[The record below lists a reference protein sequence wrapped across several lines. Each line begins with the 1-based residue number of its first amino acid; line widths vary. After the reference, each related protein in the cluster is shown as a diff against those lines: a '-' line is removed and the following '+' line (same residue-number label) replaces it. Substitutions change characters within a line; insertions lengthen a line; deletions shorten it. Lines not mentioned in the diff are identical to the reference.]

1 MEQEGVSC
9 RLTRSRAS
17 PDWTIQEMRVLVG
30 EISAIES
37 EFMKAL
43 SSFQKWK
50 IIAGNCSALGVV
62 RSLNQCRDKWNA
74 MLAEYKVIKEWEMSQ
89 SEIDAYW
96 SLEHGK
102 KLECGLP
109 PFFDRELFRLIAQ
122 HVRAQ
127 EDLSTTDTNS
137 DSDLNSLGDSG
148 TRKKRRVES
157 SNQRG
162 VTTEGVKSYRKKT
175 EGVQEMAMKLQEN
188 VNLIHSIIRGDITK
202 GKDSVID
209 RRGWTQTQFR
219 RRQGV
224 ELIKVLEN
232 LVGGLDQLLVLIKE
246 TK

>member
-1 MEQEGVSC
+1 MLRNFNRKMEQEGISG

-17 PDWTIQEMRVLVG
+17 PGWTIQEMRVLVG
-30 EISAIES
+30 EISAVEL

-50 IIAGNCSALGVV
+50 IIVGNCSALGVV
-62 RSLNQCRDKWNA
+62 RSLNQCRNKWKV

-96 SLEHGK
+96 SLEDGR

-109 PFFDRELFRLIAQ
+109 LFFDKELFKLIA

-148 TRKKRRVES
+148 TKKKRRVES

-162 VTTEGVKSYRKKT
+162 MTT

-188 VNLIHSIIRGDITK
+188 VGSIHSIIRGDINK
-202 GKDSVID
+202 GKDNVID
-209 RRGWTQTQFR
+209 GRSWSQTQL
-219 RRQGV
+219 RRQQGM
-224 ELIKVLEN
+224 ELIKVLGN
-232 LVGGLDQLLVLIKE
+232 LVGSLDQLLVVMKE
-246 TK
+246 SK